1 MRFHTVPDDVLR
13 LDEVSVSYRRVW
25 ERASLKE
32 RLSGRPVRARDHL
45 ALDGVDLA
53 LGRGEA
59 VGIIGMNG
67 AGKST
72 LLRVAARI
80 LQPATGRVRI
90 RGRVAPLLDLI
101 GAFHP
106 ELTGRENVYLQCALY
121 AFTRR
126 EIAERFDQIVAFAE
140 IGGFLDAPLRTYSSG
155 MMLRLAF
162 SIISSIDADIL
173 LVDEALGVG
182 DASFQEK
189 CAARMRSMR
198 DRGLAF
204 LIVSHDLGRI
214 REMCDRVVWLESGR
228 IRAVGEPADIV
239 GQYIASVVSR

>member
-1 MRFHTVPDDVLR
+1 MPEEVLR
-13 LDEVSVSYRRVW
+13 LDDVSVSYRRVW

-32 RLSGRPVRARDHL
+32 RLAGRTTRARDHL

-53 LGRGEA
+53 LARGEA

-80 LQPATGRVRI
+80 LQPASGRVRI

-106 ELTGRENVYLQCALY
+106 ELTGRENVYLQCALHS
-121 AFTRR
+121 FTRR
-126 EIAERFDQIVAFAE
+126 EIAERFDEIIAFAE
-140 IGGFLDAPLRTYSSG
+140 IGDFLDAPLRTYSSG

-162 SIISSIDADIL
+162 AILSSIDADIL

-182 DASFQEK
+182 DAGFQEK
-189 CAARMRSMR
+189 CASRMRAMR

-204 LIVSHDLGRI
+204 LIVSHDLTRI
-214 REMCDRVVWLESGR
+214 REMCDRVVWLHSGR
-228 IRAVGEPADIV
+228 VRAMGNAADV
-239 GQYIASVVSR
+239 VARYIDSVVSR

>member
-1 MRFHTVPDDVLR
+1 MRFPTVPDDVLR
-13 LDEVSVSYRRVW
+13 LDDVSVSYRRVW

-32 RLSGRPVRARDHL
+32 RLSGRTPRGRDHL

-59 VGIIGMNG
+59 VGIVGMNG

-80 LQPATGRVRI
+80 LQPAAGRVRI

-121 AFTRR
+121 SFTRR
-126 EIAERFDQIVAFAE
+126 EVEDRFDEIIAFAE
-140 IGGFLDAPLRTYSSG
+140 IGDFLDAPLRTYSSG

-182 DASFQEK
+182 DAGFQEK
-189 CAARMRSMR
+189 CAARMRAMR
-198 DRGLAF
+198 ERGLAF

-214 REMCDRVVWLESGR
+214 RDTCDRAVWLDAGR
-228 IRAVGEPADIV
+228 VRATGAPTDVVA
-239 GQYIASVVSR
+239 QYIDSVVRR

>member
-1 MRFHTVPDDVLR
+1 MRFPTVPDDVLR
-13 LDEVSVSYRRVW
+13 LDDVSVSYRRVW

-32 RLSGRPVRARDHL
+32 RLSGRPPHARDHL

-59 VGIIGMNG
+59 VGIVGMNG

-80 LQPATGRVRI
+80 LQPAAGRVRI

-121 AFTRR
+121 SFTRR
-126 EIAERFDQIVAFAE
+126 EIAERFDEIVAFAE
-140 IGGFLDAPLRTYSSG
+140 IGDFLDAPLRTYSSG
-155 MMLRLAF
+155 MMFRLAF

-182 DASFQEK
+182 DARFQEK

-198 DRGLAF
+198 DRGLGF
-204 LIVSHDLGRI
+204 LIVSHDLARI
-214 REMCDRVVWLESGR
+214 REMCDRVVWLDSGR
-228 IRAVGEPADIV
+228 IRATGNPADV
-239 GQYIASVVSR
+239 VAQYIDSVVSR

>member
-1 MRFHTVPDDVLR
+1 MRSRTVPDDVLR
-13 LDEVSVSYRRVW
+13 LDAVSVTYRRVW

-32 RLSGRPVRARDHL
+32 RLSGRKPHARDHV
-45 ALDGVDLA
+45 ALDQVDLT

-80 LQPATGRVRI
+80 LQPASGRVRI

-106 ELTGRENVYLQCALY
+106 ELTGRENVYLQCALLS
-121 AFTRR
+121 FTRR
-126 EIAERFDQIVAFAE
+126 EVSDRFDEIVEFAG
-140 IGGFLDAPLRTYSSG
+140 IGDFLDAPLRTYSSG

-182 DASFQEK
+182 DAGFQEK
-189 CAARMRSMR
+189 CAARMRSLR

-214 REMCDRVVWLESGR
+214 REMCDRVVWLDAGR
-228 IRAVGEPADIV
+228 VRAAGDPAAVIA
-239 GQYIASVVSR
+239 QYVASVVR

>member
-1 MRFHTVPDDVLR
+1 MPDDVLR
-13 LDEVSVSYRRVW
+13 LDAVSVSYRRVW

-32 RLSGRPVRARDHL
+32 RLSGRPAPARDHL

-80 LQPATGRVRI
+80 LQPAAGRVRI

-121 AFTRR
+121 SFTRR
-126 EIAERFDQIVAFAE
+126 EIAERFDEIVGFAE
-140 IGGFLDAPLRTYSSG
+140 IGDFLDAPLRTYSSG

-162 SIISSIDADIL
+162 SIVSSIDADIL

-182 DASFQEK
+182 DARFQEK

-214 REMCDRVVWLESGR
+214 REMCDRVVWLDAGR
-228 IRAVGEPADIV
+228 VRTVGNPTDVIA
-239 GQYIASVVSR
+239 QYAASVVAR